1 MAIGSWP
8 YANGDGRDAMR
19 IYPSSTRVRH
29 VLPHTSIGP
38 APVNVFEME
47 RKVTNNHSGIIY
59 NFREGCW
66 WCWTLLSSSILIHC
80 ILGRC
85 GWLSARNSVRTLA
98 GHKGMNVGV
107 VGREDTWRAQMR
119 KNLILIGRRLSVLPL
134 VFGSRGCQQY
144 FTAHASTHLWYFISS
159 YLCTYTQQPLPHELL
174 SGSIYRSI
182 SFSFHLWILLLC
194 VIRTNHPCMLPWL
207 LAKEGSQLWK
217 RGDNILSCRLSLS
230 YDLRGYFSLLLWYS
244 SRQWGMLSICD
255 RFFFLLRLKIKF
267 DNFASHSSSNRRRRR
282 KWLEGRRDSRRRRDV
297 CIFRDS
303 NLRGMPGSRRPS
315 LQPSGSVFYSVSSVS
330 LLPGARNQQQQ
341 KWWGASSTD
350 TPRWEVAVKL

>member
-66 WCWTLLSSSILIHC
+66 WCWTLLSSSVLIHC

-107 VGREDTWRAQMR
+107 VGREDNTWRAQMR

-144 FTAHASTHLWYFISS
+144 FTAHTHPHISDISS
-159 YLCTYTQQPLPHELL
+159 PLIYVPTPSNHCHMSCYRVL
-174 SGSIYRSI
+174 SI
-182 SFSFHLWILLLC
+182 
-194 VIRTNHPCMLPWL
+194 
-207 LAKEGSQLWK
+207 A
-217 RGDNILSCRLSLS
+217 LSLS
-230 YDLRGYFSLLLWYS
+230 PFICGYYYCAWSERTTLACCPDCLRRKDPNFGNEETISYLVASPCRMICEVIFLFCYGIVADNGGCYLSATDS
-244 SRQWGMLSICD
+244 S
-255 RFFFLLRLKIKF
+255 FFF
-267 DNFASHSSSNRRRRR
+267 
-282 KWLEGRRDSRRRRDV
+282 V
-297 CIFRDS
+297 
-303 NLRGMPGSRRPS
+303 
-315 LQPSGSVFYSVSSVS
+315 
-330 LLPGARNQQQQ
+330 
-341 KWWGASSTD
+341 
-350 TPRWEVAVKL
+350 